1 MMLTP
6 DIEKKVA
13 DLVQEAL
20 AKDEPPG
27 LDENLIDSYGADSL
41 DTVEIVLAVEEEFEI
56 EIPDSDFDALDT
68 VRKIAAVVD
77 MRVNC
82 AAA

>member
-1 MMLTP
+1 MLTP

-20 AKDEPPG
+20 GKDEPPG

-56 EIPDSDFDALDT
+56 EIPDSNFDDLDT
-68 VRKIAAVVD
+68 VRKLAALVD
-77 MRVNC
+77 QRINGV
-82 AAA
+82 AA